1 MLVAW
6 RNEVNGE
13 VAAAAS
19 AAMETSRVLKL
30 IPKQRTMVD
39 LVDRVAS

>member
-6 RNEVNGE
+6 RTEHAGTVP
-13 VAAAAS
+13 AA
-19 AAMETSRVLKL
+19 ESRTVLQL
-30 IPKQRTMVD
+30 IPKQRTLVD

>member
-6 RNEVNGE
+6 RTDTTGQVP
-13 VAAAAS
+13 AA
-19 AAMETSRVLKL
+19 ESRTVLEL
-30 IPKQRTMVD
+30 IPKQRTLVD

>member
-6 RNEVNGE
+6 RAENAGQVPADE
-13 VAAAAS
+13 
-19 AAMETSRVLKL
+19 SRTVLTL
-30 IPKQRTMVD
+30 IPKQRTLVD

>member
-6 RNEVNGE
+6 RT
-13 VAAAAS
+13 
-19 AAMETSRVLKL
+19 ETATDVPNNQSTVLEL
-30 IPKQRTMVD
+30 IPKQRTTLD

>member
-6 RNEVNGE
+6 RAENVEE
-13 VAAAAS
+13 APAA
-19 AAMETSRVLKL
+19 ESRMVLQL

>member
-6 RNEVNGE
+6 RAENAGE
-13 VAAAAS
+13 PPA
-19 AAMETSRVLKL
+19 EQSRTVLEL
-30 IPKQRTMVD
+30 IPKQCTMVD